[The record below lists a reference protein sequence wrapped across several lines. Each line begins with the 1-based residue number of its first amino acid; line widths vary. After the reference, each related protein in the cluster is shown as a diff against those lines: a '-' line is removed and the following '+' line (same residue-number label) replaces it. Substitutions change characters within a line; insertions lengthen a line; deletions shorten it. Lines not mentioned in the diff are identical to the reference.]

1 MAAPAAP
8 AALPIL
14 EARGLV
20 KAFPRVKALDGIG
33 FTLSPADRLTALIG
47 PDGAGKSTLLT
58 ALCGLLTPDAGELSV
73 LGMTPD
79 PNDAAFALSV
89 AFMPQRFG
97 LYTELS
103 CMENL
108 LFFGR
113 MKGVPGGEIKTL
125 AREMLSATGLAPF
138 EARPAGKLSGGMKQK
153 LSLAVALLTAPRL
166 LILDEPTFGV
176 DPLSRRELWA
186 TIRRMMAEHDMRSIF
201 STAYLEEAERADRVL
216 LMEAGKLEM
225 NATPAEALA
234 NMRGR
239 TFLAHPEAS
248 SVPQSAPGLHAQWR
262 AMRDVRAVSPA
273 SPWLD
278 VRPQAG
284 ALLKVTADGAVLTTD
299 ELARLTPRAPQL
311 EDAYAARTI
320 EAAGPEAPGA
330 LPTAEPAPEPAIEP
344 VTDISPDASDVVIRV
359 AGLERRFGNFV
370 AVADTTFDV
379 RRGEIFGLLGPN
391 GAGKTTTFRMLCGL
405 LPPSSGE
412 VEVLG
417 MNMRNAKAEIRARIG
432 YVAQKFSLYEKLT
445 VRQNLL
451 FFGQS
456 YGLAGA
462 RLDAAYAKS
471 LQDFELTPWEEIFA
485 KDLPEGARRQLAM
498 ACGLIH
504 GPDILFLDEATSG
517 ADLSARRAFWRRM
530 SALAE
535 AGTTIIVTTHFMD
548 EAEYC
553 SRFLIQ
559 DVGEVLVLG
568 TPDEVRGRRS
578 MEEAFIAIVEEGRRR
593 PGETVETPSAPASP
607 EVQTPSAPTS
617 SPKEDRA

>member
-1 MAAPAAP
+1 MRGDGTDAHIRCHI
-8 AALPIL
+8 LRLMVGL
-14 EARGLV
+14 EALRGTSL
-20 KAFPRVKALDGIG
+20 A
-33 FTLSPADRLTALIG
+33 
-47 PDGAGKSTLLT
+47 
-58 ALCGLLTPDAGELSV
+58 PDAGELSV

-97 LYTELS
+97 LYAELS

-113 MKGVPGGEIKTL
+113 MKGLARAEAAPR
-125 AREMLSATGLAPF
+125 AREMLAATGLAPF
-138 EARPAGKLSGGMKQK
+138 EVRPAGKLSGGMKQK

-166 LILDEPTFGV
+166 LILDEPTVGV

-186 TIRRMMAEHDMRSIF
+186 TIRRMMAEHDMRCIF

-234 NMRGR
+234 DMRGR
-239 TFLAHPEAS
+239 TFLAHPDVS
-248 SVPQSAPGLHAQWR
+248 SSPNAPAGLHVQWR
-262 AMRDVRAVSPA
+262 AMRDVRAVSSD

-284 ALLKVTADGAVLTTD
+284 ALLKVSAEGVRITPE
-299 ELARLTPRAPQL
+299 ELARLTPRPPQL
-311 EDAYAARTI
+311 EDAYAARTF
-320 EAAGPEAPGA
+320 EVTGTSAPAAA
-330 LPTAEPAPEPAIEP
+330 PAPKSAAESAAEP
-344 VTDISPDASDVVIRV
+344 VTDISTADAAPSDAPSDVVIRV
-359 AGLERRFGNFV
+359 AGLERRFGSFV

-417 MNMRNAKAEIRARIG
+417 MDMRNAKAEIRARIG

-559 DVGEVLVLG
+559 DAGEVLVLG

-593 PGETVETPSAPASP
+593 RGETVETPSAPASP

>member
-1 MAAPAAP
+1 MRGDGTDAHIRCHI
-8 AALPIL
+8 LRLMVGL
-14 EARGLV
+14 EALRGTSL
-20 KAFPRVKALDGIG
+20 A
-33 FTLSPADRLTALIG
+33 
-47 PDGAGKSTLLT
+47 
-58 ALCGLLTPDAGELSV
+58 PDAGELSV

-97 LYTELS
+97 LYAELS

-113 MKGVPGGEIKTL
+113 MKGLARAEAAPR
-125 AREMLSATGLAPF
+125 AREMLAATGLAPF

-166 LILDEPTFGV
+166 LILDEPSVGV

-186 TIRRMMAEHDMRSIF
+186 TIRRMMAEHDMRCIF

-234 NMRGR
+234 DMRGR
-239 TFLAHPEAS
+239 TFLAHPDVS
-248 SVPQSAPGLHAQWR
+248 SSPNAPAGLHVQWR
-262 AMRDVRAVSPA
+262 AMRDVRAVSSD

-284 ALLKVTADGAVLTTD
+284 ALLKVSAEGVRITPE
-299 ELARLTPRAPQL
+299 ELARLTPRPPQL
-311 EDAYAARTI
+311 EDAYAARTF
-320 EAAGPEAPGA
+320 EVTGTSAPAAA
-330 LPTAEPAPEPAIEP
+330 PAPKSAAESAAEP
-344 VTDISPDASDVVIRV
+344 VTDISTADAAPSDVVIRV
-359 AGLERRFGNFV
+359 AGLERRFGSFV

-417 MNMRNAKAEIRARIG
+417 MDMRNAKAEIRARIG

-445 VRQNLL
+445 VWQNLL

-471 LQDFELTPWEEIFA
+471 LQDFELP
-485 KDLPEGARRQLAM
+485 P
-498 ACGLIH
+498 
-504 GPDILFLDEATSG
+504 
-517 ADLSARRAFWRRM
+517 
-530 SALAE
+530 
-535 AGTTIIVTTHFMD
+535 
-548 EAEYC
+548 
-553 SRFLIQ
+553 
-559 DVGEVLVLG
+559 
-568 TPDEVRGRRS
+568 GRRS
-578 MEEAFIAIVEEGRRR
+578 SPKTF
-593 PGETVETPSAPASP
+593 PKAPAASSRWP
-607 EVQTPSAPTS
+607 AGSFTAPTS
-617 SPKEDRA
+617 FSSTKRPRAPTSPRAAPSGGA

>member
-1 MAAPAAP
+1 MAAP

-33 FTLSPADRLTALIG
+33 FALSPADRLTALIG

-58 ALCGLLTPDAGELSV
+58 ALCGLITPDAGDLQV

-79 PNDAAFALSV
+79 PNDTAFARSV

-97 LYTELS
+97 LYAELS

-113 MKGVPGGEIKTL
+113 MKGLARAEVAPR
-125 AREMLSATGLAPF
+125 AREMLAATGLAPF

-166 LILDEPTFGV
+166 LILDEPTVGV

-186 TIRRMMAEHDMRSIF
+186 TIHRMMAEHDVRCIF

-234 NMRGR
+234 DMRGR
-239 TFLAHPEAS
+239 TFLGRPDAS
-248 SVPQSAPGLHAQWR
+248 SSSPNAPGLHAQWR

-284 ALLKVTADGAVLTTD
+284 VLLKVAAEGVRLTPD
-299 ELARLTPRAPQL
+299 QLARLTPRAPQL
-311 EDAYAARTI
+311 EDAYAARTF
-320 EAAGPEAPGA
+320 EVTGTSAPAAAAAPKSA
-330 LPTAEPAPEPAIEP
+330 AESAAEP
-344 VTDISPDASDVVIRV
+344 VTDISTADAATSDVVIQV

-417 MNMRNAKAEIRARIG
+417 MDMRNAKAEIRARIG

-451 FFGQS
+451 FFGRS
-456 YGLAGA
+456 YGLVGA

-471 LQDFELTPWEEIFA
+471 LQDFELAPWEEVFA

-504 GPDILFLDEATSG
+504 NPDILFLDEATSG

-559 DVGEVLVLG
+559 DAGEVLVLG

-593 PGETVETPSAPASP
+593 RGETVEPADSAD
-607 EVQTPSAPTS
+607 SAA

>member
-1 MAAPAAP
+1 MAAP

-33 FTLSPADRLTALIG
+33 FALSPADRLTALIG
-47 PDGAGKSTLLT
+47 PDGAGQSTLLT
-58 ALCGLLTPDAGELSV
+58 ALCGLITPDAGDLQV

-79 PNDAAFALSV
+79 PNDTAFARSV

-97 LYTELS
+97 LYAELS

-113 MKGVPGGEIKTL
+113 MKGLARAEVAPR
-125 AREMLSATGLAPF
+125 AREMLAATGLAPF

-166 LILDEPTFGV
+166 LILDEPTVGV

-186 TIRRMMAEHDMRSIF
+186 TIRRMMAEHDVRCIF

-234 NMRGR
+234 DMRGR
-239 TFLAHPEAS
+239 TFLAHPDVS
-248 SVPQSAPGLHAQWR
+248 SSPNAPGLHTQWR
-262 AMRDVRAVSPA
+262 AMRDVRAVSSA

-284 ALLKVTADGAVLTTD
+284 ALLKVSAEGVRITP
-299 ELARLTPRAPQL
+299 EEIARLTPRPPQL
-311 EDAYAARTI
+311 EDAYAARTF
-320 EAAGPEAPGA
+320 EVTGTLVPAAAPVPKSA
-330 LPTAEPAPEPAIEP
+330 AESAAEP
-344 VTDISPDASDVVIRV
+344 VTDISTADAPSDVVIRV
-359 AGLERRFGNFV
+359 AGLERRFGSFV

-412 VEVLG
+412 IEVLG
-417 MNMRNAKAEIRARIG
+417 MDMRDAKAEIRARIG

-451 FFGQS
+451 FFGRS

-471 LQDFELTPWEEIFA
+471 LQDFELAPWEEVFA
-485 KDLPEGARRQLAM
+485 KDLPEGAQRQLAM

-504 GPDILFLDEATSG
+504 NPDILFLDEATSG
-517 ADLSARRAFWRRM
+517 ADLSARRTFWRRM

-559 DVGEVLVLG
+559 DAGEVLVLG

-593 PGETVETPSAPASP
+593 RGEAVEPADSAD
-607 EVQTPSAPTS
+607 SAA